1 MQFYGALILLMTLS
15 AACALKCY
23 QCTGATC
30 TEKVTCLTVTLA
42 PLDRCASSEDDGVI
56 TKSCM
61 SSNLCVGPIKCCS
74 TDLCNSA
81 VPTGSSVLLLLVSS
95 AIITVFL

>member
-15 AACALKCY
+15 AACALRCY
-23 QCTGATC
+23 SCTGATC
-30 TEKVTCLTVTLA
+30 TDKITCPINPLIL
-42 PLDRCASSEDDGVI
+42 LDRCATVEANGVNK
-56 TKSCM
+56 TCM
-61 SSNLCVGPIKCCS
+61 NSNLCHDPVKCCS

>member
-15 AACALKCY
+15 AACALRCY
-23 QCTGATC
+23 QCSGATC
-30 TEKVTCLTVTLA
+30 TDKITCPDNPPA
-42 PLDRCASSEDDGVI
+42 PFDRCATVDLNGVI
-56 TKSCM
+56 GKSCM
-61 SSNLCVGPIKCCS
+61 NSNLCNGPIKCCS